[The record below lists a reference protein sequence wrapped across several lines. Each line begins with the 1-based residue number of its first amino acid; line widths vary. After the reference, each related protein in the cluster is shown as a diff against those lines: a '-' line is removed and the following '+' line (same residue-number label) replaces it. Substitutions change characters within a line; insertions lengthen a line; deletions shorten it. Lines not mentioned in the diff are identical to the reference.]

1 MEKRTPTVQGGGRVC
16 STNTSYS
23 ARRQEKTWQ
32 VKRFYH
38 RTAGQCSWKNY
49 STDFKICLWYLASMS
64 FLESTPNESYRLECN
79 FFEIVSKM
87 REVTIQGIKDCERI
101 LSDRQFGRKV
111 LIDCEFEAAQ
121 KTDSP
126 DTKVIWISDCSK
138 FEDYELDFGYGKPIW
153 ASLAD
158 VLVEVFM
165 ILMNTKENDGIE
177 AWVFMHE
184 SHMPYLT
191 TSLH

>member
-1 MEKRTPTVQGGGRVC
+1 
-16 STNTSYS
+16 
-23 ARRQEKTWQ
+23 
-32 VKRFYH
+32 
-38 RTAGQCSWKNY
+38 
-49 STDFKICLWYLASMS
+49 MS

-126 DTKVIWISDCSK
+126 DTKVIWISDWSNLK
-138 FEDYELDFGYGKPIW
+138 TMNWTFGYGNPFGQAW
-153 ASLAD
+153 
-158 VLVEVFM
+158 
-165 ILMNTKENDGIE
+165 LMCLLRT
-177 AWVFMHE
+177 
-184 SHMPYLT
+184 L
-191 TSLH
+191 